1 MREAAINLEEDP
13 GCVIVNGTVVSPDG
27 LLENA
32 SVVVKGGRIAAV
44 GTGGLSKEQ
53 AVVDATGLLI
63 LPGFVDLHSDAV
75 ESEIQPRPGGRF
87 PVEMALIELDKRL
100 AACGI
105 TTMFHSLSFSA
116 TDKNEMRRAEVARSV
131 VLDIHALAGRLTVR
145 NLIHGR
151 YEIIDAE
158 CAPLME
164 ALIREGRIHLFSIM
178 DHTPGQGQ
186 FVSMDHFKAYYGTVD
201 HMTAEELEDL
211 AERRLEARRSLD
223 MVHVDHLATLCRKC
237 GVPMASH
244 DDDSAEKVSWLRDLG
259 IRFCEFPVNAEAA
272 QSASRLGLHVLMGA
286 PNVLRGE
293 SLTGNLSGR
302 EAVRR
307 GWCDIIASDYAPAS
321 MLHAVFELH
330 RLEVAPLHALVNM
343 VSLNPARAVGLDGR
357 IGAVRAGMSADLVL
371 VDAAEEV
378 PRIRAT
384 FVEGRLAFST
394 FTSSTGFMEHA

>member
-1 MREAAINLEEDP
+1 MREAALKLDEDP
-13 GCVIVNGTVVSPDG
+13 GCVIVNGTVVSPEG

-32 SVVVKGGRIAAV
+32 SVVVEGGRIASV
-44 GTGGLSKEQ
+44 GMGGMTLEKP
-53 AVVDATGLLI
+53 VVDASGLLV
-63 LPGFVDLHSDAV
+63 LPGFIDLHSDAV

-87 PVEMALIELDKRL
+87 PVEMSLVELDKRL
-100 AACGI
+100 AGCGI

-116 TDKNEMRRAEVARSV
+116 TDKNEMRRADVARSV
-131 VLDIHALAGRLTVR
+131 VLDIHALSSRLSVR
-145 NLIHGR
+145 NLIHAR

-164 ALIREGRIHLFSIM
+164 ALIREGWVHLFSIM

-201 HMTAEELEDL
+201 HMTAEELEIL
-211 AERRLEARRSLD
+211 AERRLEARRRLD
-223 MVHVDHLATLCRKC
+223 TAHVEHLAALCREH

-244 DDDSAEKVSWLRDLG
+244 DDDSAEKVAWLRNLG

-272 QSASRLGLHVLMGA
+272 EAASRLGLHVLMGA
-286 PNVLRGE
+286 PNILRGE

-307 GWCDIIASDYAPAS
+307 GWCDVIASDYAPAS

-330 RLEVAPLHALVNM
+330 RLGVAPLHELVNM
-343 VSLNPARAVGLDGR
+343 VSLNPSCAVGMDGKT
-357 IGAVRAGMSADLVL
+357 GAIRPGLSADLVL
-371 VDAAEEV
+371 VDPEEV
-378 PRIRAT
+378 PRIRTT
-384 FVEGRLAFST
+384 FVEGRPVFST
-394 FTSSTGFMEHA
+394 VPPAG